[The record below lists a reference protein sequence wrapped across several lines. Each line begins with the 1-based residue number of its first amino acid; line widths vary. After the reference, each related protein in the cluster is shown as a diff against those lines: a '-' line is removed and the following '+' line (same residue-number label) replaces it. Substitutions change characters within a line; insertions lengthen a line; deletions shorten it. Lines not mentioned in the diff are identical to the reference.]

1 MAILK
6 IVKFIFKCLISK
18 KYRDMVLHVIFL
30 VENGDELDNKLQ
42 EELDLW
48 KDKYL
53 VRYKK
58 RIDLLGEVKSYTD
71 KLPLAASVS
80 SKINDLMNDIKEEYR
95 EIENNH

>member
-1 MAILK
+1 MLK
-6 IVKFIFKCLISK
+6 CVVSR
-18 KYRDMVLHVIFL
+18 KYRDMILHIMFL
-30 VENGDELDNKLQ
+30 VENGDALDVKLQ

-53 VRYKK
+53 LRYKK
-58 RIDLLGEVKSYTD
+58 RIDLLSEVKGYTD

-80 SKINDLMNDIKEEYR
+80 SKINDLMNDLKEEYR

>member
-1 MAILK
+1 
-6 IVKFIFKCLISK
+6 
-18 KYRDMVLHVIFL
+18 MVSHIIYMI
-30 VENGDELDNKLQ
+30 ENGDELDMKLQ
-42 EELDLW
+42 EELQVW

-80 SKINDLMNDIKEEYR
+80 SKINDLMNDLKEEYR

>member
-1 MAILK
+1 MPILK
-6 IVKFIFKCLISK
+6 ITKFLFKCLTNK
-18 KYRDMVLHVIFL
+18 QYRDMVSHIIYMI
-30 VENGDELDNKLQ
+30 ENGDELDMKLQ
-42 EELDLW
+42 EELQVW

-80 SKINDLMNDIKEEYR
+80 SKINDLMNDLKEEYR

>member
-1 MAILK
+1 
-6 IVKFIFKCLISK
+6 
-18 KYRDMVLHVIFL
+18 MVLHVIFL
-30 VENGDELDNKLQ
+30 VENGDELDNKLE
-42 EELDLW
+42 EELQAW

-53 VRYKK
+53 LRYKK
-58 RIDLLGEVKSYTD
+58 RIDLLSEVKSYTD

>member
-1 MAILK
+1 
-6 IVKFIFKCLISK
+6 
-18 KYRDMVLHVIFL
+18 MVLHVIFL

-53 VRYKK
+53 LRYKK
-58 RIDLLGEVKSYTD
+58 RIDLLSEVKSYTD

>member
-6 IVKFIFKCLISK
+6 ILEFISKCLISK
-18 KYRDMVLHVIFL
+18 KYRDMVLQVIFL
-30 VENGDELDNKLQ
+30 VESGDELENKLQ
-42 EELDLW
+42 GELELW

-53 VRYKK
+53 LRYKK

-80 SKINDLMNDIKEEYR
+80 SKINDLMNDLKEEYR
-95 EIENNH
+95 EIENMH